1 MDLFSSLNSSVW
13 FSVCDKTTKIKTQA
27 GQYPLWPVSALVSIR
42 SGQYPL
48 WPVSAQASIRS
59 GLYPHCSV
67 SAMAS
72 IRYGQY
78 PLWPVSAMACI
89 RTGRVS
95 ALVSLNSF
103 AEREPLFRSL
113 G

>member
-27 GQYPLWPVSALVSIR
+27 GQYPLWPVSALFSIR

-59 GLYPHCSV
+59 GLYPHWPG
-67 SAMAS
+67 
-72 IRYGQY
+72 IRSGFFEQFCG
-78 PLWPVSAMACI
+78 AGA
-89 RTGRVS
+89 
-95 ALVSLNSF
+95 ALPKPRLTIFDNN
-103 AEREPLFRSL
+103 
-113 G
+113 